1 MSTTL
6 QNSPNYHSILK
17 TDYHPIPSPFPP
29 FNQNTNPPLNPLRHT
44 KHFNSVR
51 KNPRIQ
57 MEPSQN
63 NRKMGWSDTSAFEAW
78 QDDEEMV
85 FES

>member
-1 MSTTL
+1 
-6 QNSPNYHSILK
+6 
-17 TDYHPIPSPFPP
+17 
-29 FNQNTNPPLNPLRHT
+29 
-44 KHFNSVR
+44 
-51 KNPRIQ
+51 